1 MEKNYDEMKQY
12 LIENGIDPTEAKFQ
26 IKETELSDEINYWI
40 KRIRKKPEGEWSHS
54 DSWYELVEVCY
65 LYKKHGT
72 DYATKVIKK
81 IKKNLK

>member
-1 MEKNYDEMKQY
+1 MEKNYDEMKQD

-26 IKETELSDEINYWI
+26 IREIELSDEINFWI
-40 KRIRKKPEGEWSHS
+40 ESIRKKPENEWSHS
-54 DSWYELVEVCY
+54 ESWYKLVEACY

-72 DYATKVIKK
+72 DYATKTIKT